1 MKPHQQSHLLSSYLT
16 MEEYI
21 GDLEKVAVQGRS
33 PSGSGPPLTPLP
45 PEQWA
50 ALEEPLRA
58 LLDSARAALEEL
70 APEALRRQEQV
81 AGPARTR
88 QWVQVLLGRL
98 EEVIDDLEPD
108 RLGRKYGDLPPEE
121 AARLRAHQ
129 QRMKKGVG
137 QARRMLGK
145 ALTPP
150 GQEQPAGITCPFV
163 LPE

>member
-16 MEEYI
+16 MEEYV
-21 GDLEKVAVQGRS
+21 GDLEKVAVQGKS

-50 ALEEPLRA
+50 ALEEPLQA

-70 APEALRRQEQV
+70 APEALAQQEQA

-98 EEVIDDLEPD
+98 EEVIDDLEPE
-108 RLGRKYGDLPPEE
+108 RLGRKYGDLPPDE
-121 AARLRAHQ
+121 AARLRVHQ
-129 QRMKKGVG
+129 QQMKRAV
-137 QARRMLGK
+137 QRAARALGGNRLRTEK
-145 ALTPP
+145 RSS
-150 GQEQPAGITCPFV
+150 GK
-163 LPE
+163 